1 MNDYLNRAGK
11 TILIVIITV
20 CALSIA
26 VSLSEKT
33 KGLQV
38 VYIQDPNYVQSPY
51 EAQQI
56 LKDMGLYHGKI
67 DGIWG
72 KESDRAYCDYCAVNE
87 IEGKQN
93 DQGRTLQTNKASR

>member
-1 MNDYLNRAGK
+1 MNDYLSRAGK

-26 VSLSEKT
+26 VSLSNRPKI
-33 KGLQV
+33 
-38 VYIQDPNYVQSPY
+38 VYIPDPNYVQNPY

-56 LKDMGLYHGKI
+56 LKEMGLYNGKI

-72 KESDRAYCDYCAVNE
+72 KESDKAYCDYCAIKAV
-87 IEGKQN
+87 EGE
-93 DQGRTLQTNKASR
+93 

>member
-1 MNDYLNRAGK
+1 MDNLSRAGK

-26 VSLSEKT
+26 VRLAKPR
-33 KGLQV
+33 V

-51 EAQQI
+51 ESQQI
-56 LKDMGLYHGKI
+56 LKNMGLYHGKI

-72 KESDRAYCDYCAVNE
+72 KESDRAYCDYCAIRA
-87 IEGKQN
+87 IEGE
-93 DQGRTLQTNKASR
+93 